1 MRDIS
6 VTLPE
11 AQWIQIMR
19 FLKQDLA
26 AVQSQHSQD
35 YSVERSFRED
45 EMQLLY
51 LITQLELQFNKGGN

>member
-26 AVQSQHSQD
+26 AVRTMHSHD
-35 YSVERSFRED
+35 PVEEQKLRTTEY
-45 EMQLLY
+45 ELQELIQLLDE
-51 LITQLELQFNKGGN
+51 QLSV